1 MIMELIIQVHLF
13 CVICWL
19 LKYWFLVLEMEVFFE
34 HHVQFRCGAHTAC
47 NPKDTGGSVS
57 KEKAAGAWKR
67 FFHVY
72 LLPKLRMC
80 GVLLIYV
87 VVSTSVTLCSPA
99 GDYYSKYQHMNLR
112 SRKNHQSQS
121 LCHL

>member
-13 CVICWL
+13 YVIFWL
-19 LKYWFLVLEMEVFFE
+19 LKYWFSILDEVGVFW
-34 HHVQFRCGAHTAC
+34 
-47 NPKDTGGSVS
+47 NPQSLQSKGYRGTVS

-67 FFHVY
+67 FFHFY
-72 LLPKLRMC
+72 LLPKLRKC

-87 VVSTSVTLCSPA
+87 VVSTSVTLCSVA

-112 SRKNHQSQS
+112 SRKSHQSQS
-121 LCHL
+121 LCYM